1 MEYSEDIKSK
11 CCIPYFE
18 TNAGGKR
25 SKAGRIRTTKMLKFL
40 CQSNGCCGSKSFARK
55 RLVGSMQ
62 IHILDI

>member
-25 SKAGRIRTTKMLKFL
+25 SKAGRIRTTKMLKLL
-40 CQSNGCCGSKSFARK
+40 CQNLLPERDW
-55 RLVGSMQ
+55 LVQ
-62 IHILDI
+62 CKYTF